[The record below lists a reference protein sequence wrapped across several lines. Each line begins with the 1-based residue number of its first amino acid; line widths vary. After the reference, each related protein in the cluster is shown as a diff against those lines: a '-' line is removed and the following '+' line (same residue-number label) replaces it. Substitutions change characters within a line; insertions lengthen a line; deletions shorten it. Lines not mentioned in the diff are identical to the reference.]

1 MMSTGFLPGKFNSLS
16 ESIIS
21 FSAEQ
26 NQVEGQ
32 VPSWPGRWLF
42 ARSILLSLS
51 SAAVEL
57 DF

>member
-1 MMSTGFLPGKFNSLS
+1 MMSTGFLPCKFNSLS

-21 FSAEQ
+21 FNAEQ

-42 ARSILLSLS
+42 AMSIL
-51 SAAVEL
+51 
-57 DF
+57 